1 METRLDNVIYTL
13 GYAASRREA
22 RQLVKHDHF
31 LVNGKKNNIP
41 SFNLEKGDV
50 IEVNEKSR
58 GINKILAG
66 IESAKKREMP
76 GWLEADY
83 GAFKG
88 VIKDVPARENISLA
102 VEENMIV
109 EYYSR

>member
-1 METRLDNVIYTL
+1 VVYTL
-13 GYAASRREA
+13 GFASSRREA
-22 RQLVKHDHF
+22 RQLVKHNHF

-50 IEVNEKSR
+50 VEVREVSR
-58 GINKILAG
+58 GVNKVLAG
-66 IESAKKREMP
+66 IESAKKREIP
-76 GWLEADY
+76 GWLDADH

-88 VIKDVPARENISLA
+88 TMKDQPSRDNITLA